1 MENYQ
6 NFTMKS
12 MKDMKGGEEEMLSS
26 PRLTFMLFM
35 SFVVEKPLLLI
46 KTHAHLLTLVHEHA
60 DAEPLILNSEMR
72 TTDCRMEWDT

>member
-1 MENYQ
+1 MDCEWNRFSGGKGVGNYQ

-12 MKDMKGGEEEMLSS
+12 MKDMKGGEEKILSS

-46 KTHAHLLTLVHEHA
+46 KT
-60 DAEPLILNSEMR
+60 PCSSP
-72 TTDCRMEWDT
+72 DTCI